1 MKYLELFKL
10 ESFLSEFKADK
21 IHVELKQETA
31 FPYAFGESSS
41 VLMNVAMFKG
51 LYIMVIP
58 SNEREAND
66 IFLGLKKRMNE
77 YDFEHSITLD
87 YSKSFK
93 LRMII
98 EVTETH

>member
-10 ESFLSEFKADK
+10 ESYLTEIKADV
-21 IHVELKQETA
+21 IHVELEHETA

-51 LYIMVIP
+51 LYIMLIP
-58 SNEREAND
+58 SSERESNN
-66 IFLGLKKRMNE
+66 IYLELKKLMDD
-77 YDFEHSITLD
+77 YDFEHSVTLD
-87 YSKSFK
+87 YDKSFK
-93 LRMII
+93 LRFII

>member
-1 MKYLELFKL
+1 MTYLELFKL
-10 ESFLSEFKADK
+10 ESYLFEVKADI
-21 IHVELKQETA
+21 IHVELEHETA

-41 VLMNVAMFKG
+41 VLMNVAAFKG

-58 SNEREAND
+58 SSEREADN
-66 IFLGLKKRMNE
+66 IFLELKKRMDE
-77 YDFEHSITLD
+77 YDFEHSVTLD

-93 LRMII
+93 LRFII